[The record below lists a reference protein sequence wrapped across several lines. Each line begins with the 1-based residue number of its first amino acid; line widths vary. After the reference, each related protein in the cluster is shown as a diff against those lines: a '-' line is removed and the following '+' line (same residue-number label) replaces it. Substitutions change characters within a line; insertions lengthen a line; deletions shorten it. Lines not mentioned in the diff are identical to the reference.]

1 MARTFSARFDSE
13 CNGCYGAI
21 FEGDEVG
28 YLDGEVVCETCLTE
42 AEDA

>member
-21 FEGDEVG
+21 WEGDEVG
-28 YLDGEVVCETCLTE
+28 WLNGEVVCETCLIEGE
-42 AEDA
+42 AA